1 MVDARRVGEK
11 DFSQAE
17 PQDNRSEGDTLMIAR
32 STLAAIV
39 SAALLWIAS
48 AATAEE
54 TVSTFS
60 LDALS
65 FISFGDQQILFPASG
80 SSIKFR
86 FGAPAADGSVPFTI
100 APADVSIAPIPLPAN
115 AGTLHYSIAGPA
127 SGSLV
132 PTASGRKLT
141 FTATVRATLSNTPR
155 AGSYEYEIPFS
166 TEGAA
171 ASNAE
176 GTDSVSVTGMR
187 LVDGVWYGQVV
198 GATTNETNAFPEP
211 GTAVYTVLSG
221 QFDRIP

>member
-1 MVDARRVGEK
+1 M
-11 DFSQAE
+11 
-17 PQDNRSEGDTLMIAR
+17 MAR
-32 STLAAIV
+32 STLAAFLTTALVWI
-39 SAALLWIAS
+39 SPAAQADES
-48 AATAEE
+48 
-54 TVSTFS
+54 VSTFS

-86 FGAPAADGSVPFTI
+86 FGAPAADGSIPFTI
-100 APADVSIAPIPLPAN
+100 APSDVSITPIPLPAN
-115 AGTLHYSIAGPA
+115 AGTLHYSIASAA

-141 FTATVRATLSNTPR
+141 FTATVRATLSDTAR

-166 TEGAA
+166 TESAA

-187 LVDGVWYGQVV
+187 LVDGVWYGQLV
-198 GATTNETNAFPEP
+198 GATTNKTNAFPEP

-221 QFDRIP
+221 QFDQIP